1 MSRVE
6 ALAAKAKFI
15 LEKRGV
21 EDQKSVLVGRTRNG
35 VKITGCYGL
44 DDQMEVLEIALT
56 GPAHDQVVLV
66 PSAFY
71 ASGDWE
77 QSLDRWHDDILADRA

>member
-15 LEKRGV
+15 LERRGV

-35 VKITGCYGL
+35 VKITGC
-44 DDQMEVLEIALT
+44 
-56 GPAHDQVVLV
+56 
-66 PSAFY
+66 
-71 ASGDWE
+71 
-77 QSLDRWHDDILADRA
+77 